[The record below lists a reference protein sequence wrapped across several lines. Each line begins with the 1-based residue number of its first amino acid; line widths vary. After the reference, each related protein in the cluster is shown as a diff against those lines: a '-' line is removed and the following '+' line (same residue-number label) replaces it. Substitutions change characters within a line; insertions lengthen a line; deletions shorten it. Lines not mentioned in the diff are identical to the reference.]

1 MTENEAIER
10 LKCMRLFMEL
20 EDKENKSKFLDSD
33 YEANH
38 MAIQALE
45 TAKKYKDLESELSK
59 RNLTIDHIREYM
71 EFEDECVKQEF
82 TFKSLLEAREKQSG
96 KKPILKGSVKRIV
109 AIDYKNGK
117 GKMKPTDVELWR
129 CPCCDAVVG
138 ERILVFAK
146 PIDQSKKKYCENCG
160 QRIDWEGIKNE

>member
-1 MTENEAIER
+1 MTESEAIEAMQFDF
-10 LKCMRLFMEL
+10 KIGGEIH
-20 EDKENKSKFLDSD
+20 SKVLRDATD
-33 YEANH
+33 V
-38 MAIQALE
+38 AIQALE
-45 TAKKYKDLESELSK
+45 TVQKYKDLESELSK

-71 EFEDECVKQEF
+71 EFEDECVEQGF

-117 GKMKPTDVELWR
+117 GEMKPTDVELWR
-129 CPCCDAVVG
+129 CPYCDAVVG
-138 ERILVFAK
+138 ERVLVFAK

-160 QRIDWEGIKNE
+160 QKIDWEGIKNE